1 MTLAYLVDTDW
12 AIEHLRGRPAVTQ
25 RLQDLQ
31 PEGLALSVISLAEL
45 YEGVFYSRNPE
56 QSEEMLNRFLQSV
69 AVIGLDEEV
78 AKVFGRER
86 GRLRALGMMIGDFDL
101 LIGATALQ
109 YDLTLLSNN
118 RQHFERIE
126 GLRLVAM

>member
-56 QSEEMLNRFLQSV
+56 QSEEILNRFLQSV
-69 AVIGLDEEV
+69 AWY
-78 AKVFGRER
+78 A
-86 GRLRALGMMIGDFDL
+86 
-101 LIGATALQ
+101 
-109 YDLTLLSNN
+109 
-118 RQHFERIE
+118 H
-126 GLRLVAM
+126 